1 MFVPYLNPQHNGARS
16 DVSHVSLS
24 QPDGRGP
31 VFTVESSEPFL
42 FTALH
47 FDELDYSRYIRPGFL
62 KPREET
68 ILYLDHRMLGLG
80 NASCGPKPLPEYML
94 PVQPYQFDLTIR
106 VE

>member
-1 MFVPYLNPQHNGARS
+1 M
-16 DVSHVSLS
+16 VS
-24 QPDGRGP
+24 
-31 VFTVESSEPFL
+31 
-42 FTALH
+42 ALH

-94 PVQPYQFDLTIR
+94 PVQPYQFDLTLR